1 MSEFSW
7 VYTNQLI
14 NKSRYMCAQK
24 YKFLHMKLVDV
35 VPSVLASCRAIR
47 IYVGH
52 CWPLKGNVTTLHQ
65 RYVEGSAVGT

>member
-1 MSEFSW
+1 
-7 VYTNQLI
+7 
-14 NKSRYMCAQK
+14 MCAQK